1 MCVRKLPEASGGKF
15 KSVKTGVLLTQSPGE
30 REMEEA
36 ATATAAEAP
45 AAEKATSYR
54 YWVREATGEAAPL
67 PAPRKLDA
75 ADLAAKPTTLGSV
88 WNQAGTWEEKN
99 LNSWAS
105 SRIKDLLGSLDSLEF
120 STGKAS
126 VYEVSRC
133 SGDAFLVTV
142 RNKKRVGYTYELS
155 LKFKGEWL
163 IKEENK
169 KVRGHLEIPEF
180 SFGELEDLEV
190 KVMISDDK
198 DLSSNDKV
206 QICKD
211 LKSFISPIQEKL
223 REFEKELK
231 DR

>member
-1 MCVRKLPEASGGKF
+1 
-15 KSVKTGVLLTQSPGE
+15 
-30 REMEEA
+30 MEETAAA
-36 ATATAAEAP
+36 ATATAEPA

-54 YWVREATGEAAPL
+54 YWVREATGDAAPL

-75 ADLAAKPTTLGSV
+75 AALAAAGPAPATLGSV

-99 LNSWAS
+99 LNSWAN
-105 SRIKDLLGSLDSLEF
+105 SRIQDLLGSLDPLEF
-120 STGKAS
+120 TTGKAS

-169 KVRGHLEIPEF
+169 KVKGHLEIPEF

-190 KVMISDDK
+190 NIRFSDDK
-198 DLSSNDKV
+198 DLSSDDKA
-206 QICKD
+206 QICRD
-211 LKSFISPIQEKL
+211 LKSFVTPIQEKL

>member
-1 MCVRKLPEASGGKF
+1 
-15 KSVKTGVLLTQSPGE
+15 
-30 REMEEA
+30 MEEA

-45 AAEKATSYR
+45 APATEKTTSYR
-54 YWVREATGEAAPL
+54 YWVREATGDAAPL

-75 ADLAAKPTTLGSV
+75 ADLVANAAPATLGSV

-99 LNSWAS
+99 LSSWAS
-105 SRIKDLLGSLDSLEF
+105 SRIKDLLGSLDPLEF

-190 KVMISDDK
+190 NIMINDDK
-198 DLSSNDKV
+198 DLSSEDKAR
-206 QICKD
+206 ICKD
-211 LKSFISPIQEKL
+211 LKSFVSPIQEKL
-223 REFEKELK
+223 QEFEKELK